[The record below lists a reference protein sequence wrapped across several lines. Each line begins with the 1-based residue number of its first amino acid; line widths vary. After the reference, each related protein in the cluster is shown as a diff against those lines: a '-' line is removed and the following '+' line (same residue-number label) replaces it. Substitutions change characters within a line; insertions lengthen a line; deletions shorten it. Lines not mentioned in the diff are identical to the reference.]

1 MRNDFL
7 TQRGTARGNKTDR
20 RLRLFKEQIIKVFLL
35 IEMKK
40 YKLLFDLNLTSSAD
54 MKRSRANIFSVEFS
68 KKFRIGIVLT
78 QKTHQ

>member
-20 RLRLFKEQIIKVFLL
+20 RLRLFKEQIKVFLP

-68 KKFRIGIVLT
+68 KKFSIGIVLT
-78 QKTHQ
+78 QRTHQ

>member
-20 RLRLFKEQIIKVFLL
+20 RLRLFKEQIKVFLP

-40 YKLLFDLNLTSSAD
+40 YKLLFDLNLTSSVD

-78 QKTHQ
+78 QRTHQ

>member
-20 RLRLFKEQIIKVFLL
+20 RLRLFKEQIKVFLP

-78 QKTHQ
+78 QRTHQ

>member
-7 TQRGTARGNKTDR
+7 TQRGTARGNKRDR
-20 RLRLFKEQIIKVFLL
+20 RLRLFKEQIKVFLP

-40 YKLLFDLNLTSSAD
+40 YKLLFDLNLTSSVD

-78 QKTHQ
+78 QRTHQ

>member
-20 RLRLFKEQIIKVFLL
+20 RLRLFKEQIKVFLP

-54 MKRSRANIFSVEFS
+54 MKRSRANILSVEFS

-78 QKTHQ
+78 QRTHQ

>member
-20 RLRLFKEQIIKVFLL
+20 RLRLFKEQIKVFLP

-40 YKLLFDLNLTSSAD
+40 YKLLFDLNLTSSVD
-54 MKRSRANIFSVEFS
+54 MKRSRANVFSVEFS

-78 QKTHQ
+78 QRTHQ

>member
-20 RLRLFKEQIIKVFLL
+20 RLRLFKEQIKVFLP

-68 KKFRIGIVLT
+68 KNFSIGIVLT
-78 QKTHQ
+78 QRTHQ

>member
-1 MRNDFL
+1 
-7 TQRGTARGNKTDR
+7 
-20 RLRLFKEQIIKVFLL
+20 
-35 IEMKK
+35 MKK

-78 QKTHQ
+78 QKTHQWINRWKAALD

>member
-20 RLRLFKEQIIKVFLL
+20 RLRLFKEQIKVFLP

>member
-7 TQRGTARGNKTDR
+7 TQRGIARGNKTDR
-20 RLRLFKEQIIKVFLL
+20 RLRLFKEQIKVFLP

-40 YKLLFDLNLTSSAD
+40 YKLLFDLNLTSSVD

-78 QKTHQ
+78 QRTHQ

>member
-20 RLRLFKEQIIKVFLL
+20 RLRLFKEQIKVFLP

-68 KKFRIGIVLT
+68 KKFRIGTVLT
-78 QKTHQ
+78 QRTHQ